1 MRIRGLWLV
10 GVFVAAAVGVA
21 ALSHGQ
27 EHATGPAPISS
38 TPVQAKPRLLDL
50 TKLTTLQR
58 QIVLSAQR
66 GSDWLQRANRP
77 DGHFVPGYVPA
88 LRKPLEGDHYLRQA
102 AAAFALARAAHFF
115 ADERAAAVAR
125 QAVLTLLLDTTTDD
139 ARNPQVRYTTLPSSM
154 VNRLGAAGLLV
165 LAINELPAPAT
176 DLLDQSDQ
184 LCNYIRRQQ
193 QADGSLVCTS
203 EASDASPAS
212 IGAAGEIRGTTD
224 AEGSHYFAGLA
235 LYGLTHSQSHRP
247 AAWKTDVVRKAFA
260 CYQPGWRVHK
270 SLAPVPWQTAAYT
283 EAYLLTH
290 EPALGDF
297 VCEMSDW
304 VCTLQYQQLDPR
316 RPLWLG
322 GFMGWADGKP
332 QPLPPHVGSA
342 AYGEG
347 LAHACRVARQAG
359 DLPRYQRYRDAIERC
374 LQFLTTLQYTEANAQ
389 HFADW
394 YRPNL
399 LGAFHASHQDGDL
412 RLDYTQ
418 HAVGALVDY
427 LDYVAELP

>member
-1 MRIRGLWLV
+1 MRYRWLLLV
-10 GVFVAAAVGVA
+10 GVLVAAAAGVA
-21 ALSHGQ
+21 ALSQGQ
-27 EHATGPAPISS
+27 EQAAAPASV
-38 TPVQAKPRLLDL
+38 PVPAKRRPLDL
-50 TKLTTLQR
+50 TKLTNLQR

-88 LRKPLEGDHYLRQA
+88 LRTPLEGDYYLRQA

-115 ADERAAAVAR
+115 GDERAAAVTR

-139 ARNPQVRYTTLPSSM
+139 AKNPQLRYTTLPSSL

-165 LAINELPAPAT
+165 LAINELPAPAA

-193 QADGSLVCTS
+193 QADGSLICDDNAVDGKLTAA
-203 EASDASPAS
+203 EAD
-212 IGAAGEIRGTTD
+212 GLR
-224 AEGSHYFAGLA
+224 YYAGLA
-235 LYGLTHSQSHRP
+235 LYGLAHSQSHRP
-247 AAWKTDVVRKAFA
+247 AAWKTEVLRKALA
-260 CYQPGWRVHK
+260 CYQASWRTHK
-270 SLAPVPWQTAAYT
+270 SLTAVPWLTAAYAD
-283 EAYLLTH
+283 AYLLTQ
-290 EPALGDF
+290 ERALGDF
-297 VCEMSDW
+297 VGEMSDW

-316 RPLWLG
+316 RPLWVG
-322 GFMGWADGKP
+322 GFMSWADGKA
-332 QPLPPHVGSA
+332 QALPPHVGSA
-342 AYGEG
+342 AYADG
-347 LAHACRVARQAG
+347 LAQACRVARQAG
-359 DLPRYQRYRDAIERC
+359 DLQRYQRYRDAIERC
-374 LQFLTTLQYTEANAQ
+374 LQFMTTLQYTEANAQ

-394 YRPNL
+394 YRPVL

-418 HAVGALVDY
+418 HAVSALVDY

>member
-1 MRIRGLWLV
+1 MRIRWLLLV
-10 GVFVAAAVGVA
+10 GIVAAAGAA
-21 ALSHGQ
+21 ALSQGQ
-27 EHATGPAPISS
+27 EQTAVPTSAPKPA
-38 TPVQAKPRLLDL
+38 KRRLTELS
-50 TKLTTLQR
+50 KLTNLQR

-88 LRKPLEGDHYLRQA
+88 LRTPLEADHYLRQA

-115 ADERAAAVAR
+115 GDERAAAVAR

-139 ARNPQVRYTTLPSSM
+139 AKNPQVRYTTLPSSL
-154 VNRLGAAGLLV
+154 VNRLGATGLLI
-165 LAINELPAPAT
+165 LAINELPAPAA

-184 LCNYIRRQQ
+184 LRNYIRRQQ
-193 QADGSLVCTS
+193 QVDGSLVCDDS
-203 EASDASPAS
+203 ASDARAS
-212 IGAAGEIRGTTD
+212 AAD
-224 AEGSHYFAGLA
+224 AESSQYYAGLA
-235 LYGLTHSQSHRP
+235 LYGLARSQAHRP
-247 AAWKTDVVRKAFA
+247 AAWKTEVLRKGFA
-260 CYQPGWRVHK
+260 CYPSWWRAHK
-270 SLAPVPWQTAAYT
+270 SLNSVPALTAAFT
-283 EAYLLTH
+283 EAYLLTQ
-290 EPALGDF
+290 ERALADF

-316 RPLWLG
+316 RPMWIG
-322 GFMGWADGKP
+322 GFMSWADGKS
-332 QPLPPHVGSA
+332 QALPPHVGSA
-342 AYGEG
+342 AYAEG

-359 DLPRYQRYRDAIERC
+359 DLQRYQRYRDAVERC

-394 YRPNL
+394 YRPVL
-399 LGAFHASHQDGDL
+399 IGAFHASHQDGDL

>member
-1 MRIRGLWLV
+1 MRIRWLLLV
-10 GVFVAAAVGVA
+10 GFLVAAAAGAA
-21 ALSHGQ
+21 ALSQGQ
-27 EHATGPAPISS
+27 EQAPASASVP
-38 TPVQAKPRLLDL
+38 AKRRLTDL
-50 TKLTTLQR
+50 SKLTNLQR

-88 LRKPLEGDHYLRQA
+88 LRVPLEGDHYLRQA

-115 ADERAAAVAR
+115 GDERAAAVAR
-125 QAVLTLLLDTTTDD
+125 QAVLTLLLDTTTD
-139 ARNPQVRYTTLPSSM
+139 AAKNPQIRYTSLPSPL

-165 LAINELPAPAT
+165 LAINELPAPAA

-193 QADGSLVCTS
+193 QADGSLVCDDNT
-203 EASDASPAS
+203 AGADADSNPYY
-212 IGAAGEIRGTTD
+212 AGI
-224 AEGSHYFAGLA
+224 A
-235 LYGLTHSQSHRP
+235 LYALARSQAHRP
-247 AAWKTDVVRKAFA
+247 AAWKLEVLRKAFA
-260 CYQPGWRVHK
+260 SYQPTWRTHK
-270 SLAPVPWQTAAYT
+270 NLTAVPWQTAAFT
-283 EAYLLTH
+283 EAYLLTQ
-290 EPALGDF
+290 ERSLGEF

-316 RPLWLG
+316 RPLWAG
-322 GFMGWADGKP
+322 GFMSWADGKP
-332 QPLPPHVGSA
+332 QAQAPNVGSA
-342 AYGEG
+342 AYAEG
-347 LAHACRVARQAG
+347 LAQACRVARQAG
-359 DLPRYQRYRDAIERC
+359 DLQRYQRYREAIERC

-389 HFADW
+389 HFAEW
-394 YRPNL
+394 YRPVL